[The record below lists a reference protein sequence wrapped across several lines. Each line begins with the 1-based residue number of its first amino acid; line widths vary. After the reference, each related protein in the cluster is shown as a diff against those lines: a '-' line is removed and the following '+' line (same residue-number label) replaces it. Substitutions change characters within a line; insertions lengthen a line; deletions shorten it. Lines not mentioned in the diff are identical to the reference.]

1 MSTTTMSMCH
11 LGCNSSS
18 TGTGMRYWILSV
30 VMISLCPFSSD
41 SFQVMHHHHHHHHHH
56 QHRRHSSRENKI
68 AIMTSINSNNNDND
82 EEQGINAIRS
92 LAGYHQGEWKGRARS
107 FTVTQDIAA
116 GVVQRKTSPEY
127 SVCVKLATDN
137 NTVGGAV
144 TLSEVISW
152 EDKIS
157 HRSIPLLTCDVDDVD
172 GSYSLDSNP
181 TDFPTVLAGTN
192 KVCQFVVE
200 HCIAAGED
208 RRCRC
213 FAIYGVDDALIRVV
227 VADEHRVNKGEND
240 NGDATTSTIEGEKNS
255 ILTAQDL
262 MEMESD
268 VDRLVDKIA
277 ASMNTELPTAASSN
291 VSPQLEENADSGVG
305 DNNNDDDSVSSN
317 VANSRLDQL
326 GESMTA
332 FEKKNDEDT
341 QELSPHPINLLEL
354 VGGVWLGDM
363 LIRKT
368 PNVLAAPNENESKG
382 FGRPALPKS
391 SSSSKSQ
398 RNFADWNVGVQKV
411 AWRYLWNFGDE
422 IRQSFD
428 FGKCLGTSMDESTM
442 KSLAGSVCVDE
453 SLSRR
458 VPKDERMVYI
468 DWAQQD
474 SVGFFL
480 GPYSVQ
486 VPRYVN
492 FDPTATTSRT
502 SAVTKPFY
510 TEFSVFQGA
519 TPITDQSSDGI
530 PSTEKDLCCSKISR
544 LYNFEGKLKQGCT
557 SFYTFKRFEV
567 EDDDDNDDGD
577 DDQEI

>member
-1 MSTTTMSMCH
+1 MSMCCF
-11 LGCNSSS
+11 GWNSSN
-18 TGTGMRYWILSV
+18 TGMRYWILSV
-30 VMISLCPFSSD
+30 VVISLCSFASD
-41 SFQVMHHHHHHHHHH
+41 SFQIMHHHHHHHHNRH
-56 QHRRHSSRENKI
+56 RHSSRENKI
-68 AIMTSINSNNNDND
+68 AIMSSINSNNND

-116 GVVQRKTSPEY
+116 GVVQRKTSSEY
-127 SVCVKLATDN
+127 NVCVKLATDN
-137 NTVGGAV
+137 IAGGAI

-152 EDKIS
+152 DDKIS

-172 GSYSLDSNP
+172 ASYSLDSNP

-213 FAIYGVDDALIRVV
+213 FAIYGVDDSLIRVV
-227 VADEHRVNKGEND
+227 VADEHRIKREND
-240 NGDATTSTIEGEKNS
+240 DGDANTSTSTIEGEKNS

-291 VSPQLEENADSGVG
+291 FSPQLEESADSGG
-305 DNNNDDDSVSSN
+305 DNNNDDSVTSN

-341 QELSPHPINLLEL
+341 QDLSPHPINLLEL

-363 LIRKT
+363 IIRKT
-368 PNVLAAPNENESKG
+368 PNVLASPNENQNKG
-382 FGRPALPKS
+382 FGRSALSKMS
-391 SSSSKSQ
+391 SSSSSFSKSQ

-422 IRQSFD
+422 IRQSFN
-428 FGKCLGTSMDESTM
+428 FGKALGTSMDDSTI

-510 TEFSVFQGA
+510 TEFCVFQGA
-519 TPITDQSSDGI
+519 TPTTDQSNDGT
-530 PSTEKDLCCSKISR
+530 PCTEKDLCCSKISR

-567 EDDDDNDDGD
+567 KDDDDDDDDD

>member
-1 MSTTTMSMCH
+1 MSTTTMSMCPF
-11 LGCNSSS
+11 GCNSGS
-18 TGTGMRYWILSV
+18 TGMRYWILSMV
-30 VMISLCPFSSD
+30 VISLCSFSSD
-41 SFQVMHHHHHHHHHH
+41 SFQIMHHHYHHHRRHH
-56 QHRRHSSRENKI
+56 HSSRESKI
-68 AIMTSINSNNNDND
+68 SLMMSSINSNNND

-116 GVVQRKTSPEY
+116 GIVRRKTSPEY
-127 SVCVKLATDN
+127 NVCVKLATDN
-137 NTVGGAV
+137 TSGGAV

-152 EDKIS
+152 DDKIS

-172 GSYSLDSNP
+172 ASYSLDSNP
-181 TDFPTVLAGTN
+181 ADFPTVLAGTN

-240 NGDATTSTIEGEKNS
+240 NGDANTSTIEEEKNS

-268 VDRLVDKIA
+268 IDRLVDKIA

-305 DNNNDDDSVSSN
+305 DNHNDNVSSN
-317 VANSRLDQL
+317 VSNSRLDQL

-341 QELSPHPINLLEL
+341 QKLSPHPINLLEL

-363 LIRKT
+363 IIRKT
-368 PNVLAAPNENESKG
+368 PNVLASPIENQNKG
-382 FGRPALPKS
+382 FDRSALSKS
-391 SSSSKSQ
+391 SSSSSSFSKSQ

-428 FGKCLGTSMDESTM
+428 FGKALGTLMDESTI

-519 TPITDQSSDGI
+519 TPTTDQCSDGI
-530 PSTEKDLCCSKISR
+530 PLTEKDLCCSKISR

-567 EDDDDNDDGD
+567 EDDDDDNDDD